1 MNNTFGLRTDLS
13 TAPRNVAGNE
23 TAADAAATAPKKSRR
38 DQQLF
43 FSVVMLENL
52 PPPAMKASL
61 SLVNK
66 RRMPRQPEAGL
77 GKLGGQ
83 NGGKARTAKLSAIR
97 FILEAKDATI
107 LLAEGNQE
115 KKRDFLKKIGSNF
128 QVADKSL
135 AVEFKNPWSLLADFN
150 SDLSNTH
157 ARQRV
162 KSEKS
167 NWRRERDS
175 NPRYPFGVCTLSRRV
190 PSTTRPSLRR

>member
-1 MNNTFGLRTDLS
+1 
-13 TAPRNVAGNE
+13 
-23 TAADAAATAPKKSRR
+23 
-38 DQQLF
+38 
-43 FSVVMLENL
+43 MLENL

-61 SLVNK
+61 SLAK
-66 RRMPRQPEAGL
+66 QRRMPRQPKAGL

-83 NGGKARTAKLSAIR
+83 NGGKARAAKLSAIR
-97 FILEAKDATI
+97 FVLEAKDATI

-135 AVEFKNPWSLLADFN
+135 AVEFKNPWNLLADFN

-162 KSEKS
+162 KSKKS
-167 NWRRERDS
+167 NWRCLLAKVRTFFEE
-175 NPRYPFGVCTLSRRV
+175 NPAVRSRSWALPASCSHSMSGARMPWPQLHSDVICGSKPRNVLPWKESAFRV
-190 PSTTRPSLRR
+190 RRRWWS